1 MINTLIN
8 WNLPGLQPLIGTEGV
23 PNDAEFFIA
32 MLVLYSILTIIG
44 LAGAVVS
51 AATPLIA

>member
-23 PNDAEFFIA
+23 PNDPDF
-32 MLVLYSILTIIG
+32 LYSILTIIG

-51 AATPLIA
+51 AAIPLIA